1 MARRTKG
8 TGSLYLRGNTWWM
21 TYYVHGCPVQEST
34 HSTDRPEAARK
45 LAEKIGEVAS
55 GRDLTP
61 EKATISDL
69 CELVIVDYRIRR
81 LRDEKTVE
89 WRYKAHIKPALGSLP
104 AAKLTSAAIRRYIEG
119 RRLESASDAT
129 INREL
134 SIIRR
139 GFSLGREEDP
149 PLVRRSP
156 KIPKIAEDNARQGF
170 LEPEP
175 YERLLTELPQRLKA
189 LFVCAYHIGTR
200 KGELRRLRWDQV
212 DLDAGSIRFERKQTK
227 GKKPRTVP
235 IYGDMERW
243 LRAQMENRVDG
254 CLWVF
259 HHHSKPV
266 GAQLRGWRDACIRAG
281 MPDLL
286 FHDLR
291 RSAVRNMKRAGIGD
305 KTAMEISGHKT
316 RAIFDRYD
324 IVDEGDVADAGEK
337 LTEYFAARKQRAKL
351 KRVK

>member
-1 MARRTKG
+1 
-8 TGSLYLRGNTWWM
+8 M
-21 TYYVHGCPVQEST
+21 TYYVHGRPVQESA
-34 HSTDRPEAARK
+34 HCTDRPEAARK
-45 LAEKIGEVAS
+45 LAEKVGEIAS

-69 CELVIVDYRIRR
+69 CDLVMVDYRIRR
-81 LRDEKTVE
+81 LRDAKTVE

-104 AAKLTSAAIRRYIEG
+104 AAKLTSSVIRRYIED
-119 RRLESASDAT
+119 RRGQGAGASDAT

-149 PLVRRSP
+149 PLVRRAP

-175 YERLLTELPQRLKA
+175 YERLLTELPRRLKA
-189 LFVCAYHIGTR
+189 LFACAYHIGTR
-200 KGELRRLRWDQV
+200 KGELRHLRWDQV
-212 DLDAGSIRFERKQTK
+212 DLESGSIRFERKQTK
-227 GKKPRTVP
+227 AKKPRTVP

-243 LRAQMENRVDG
+243 LRVQLESRIDG
-254 CLWVF
+254 CPWVF
-259 HHHSKPV
+259 HHYGKPV
-266 GAQLRGWRDACIRAG
+266 GAQLRGWREACVRAG
-281 MPDLL
+281 IPDLL

-291 RSAVRNMKRAGIGD
+291 RSAVRNMKRAGISD

-337 LTEYFAARKQRAKL
+337 LTEYFETRKQHAKL
-351 KRVK
+351 RRVK